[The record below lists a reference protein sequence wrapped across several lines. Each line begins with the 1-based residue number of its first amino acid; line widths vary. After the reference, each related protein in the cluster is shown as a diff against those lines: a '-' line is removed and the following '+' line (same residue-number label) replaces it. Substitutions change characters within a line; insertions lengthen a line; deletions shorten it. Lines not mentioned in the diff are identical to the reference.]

1 MSLNINV
8 YTENL
13 SDELIPKIVKRLNEF
28 EMEVEVHPEFSFETQ
43 EGFLPIKF
51 RLKNPHLEI
60 LKNKKLIS
68 GFEIYIDNYDFNAEK
83 ESLKPKLTFLEK
95 IFRKKQ
101 NEIEIEKPEIEK
113 RLEKCKKSVN
123 FIWHTGDSFELRF
136 ASLTSSIL
144 TELTNGVCT
153 YPADDIWY
161 ENKNIVE
168 EAYKEIKEYELTIK
182 ERDLLFHE
190 FEGW

>member
-13 SDELIPKIVKRLNEF
+13 SDELIPKILKRLNEF

-43 EGFLPIKF
+43 EGFLPFKF
-51 RLKNPHLEI
+51 SLKNPHLEI
-60 LKNKKLIS
+60 LKNKKLMS
-68 GFEIYIDNYDFNAEK
+68 GFEIFIDNYDFYAEK
-83 ESLKPKLTFLEK
+83 ESVKPKLSFFDK
-95 IFRKKQ
+95 ILGKKQ
-101 NEIEIEKPEIEK
+101 IEIEIAEPEIEK

-123 FIWHTGDSFELRF
+123 FVWHSGDSFELRF
-136 ASLTSSIL
+136 ASLTSAIL

-161 ENKNIVE
+161 ENINIVE

-182 ERDLLFHE
+182 ERDLQFHE